1 MSMPC
6 RSFRDTTRSIVDP
19 NATPAAVGPG
29 SYGGDVQARRAA
41 PSYAGFSSSDARK
54 INVNKA
60 TSSITP
66 GPGAYVARPSY
77 ASAPVAANT
86 FKTRVARMA
95 PVAPGSTEF
104 QPSTSAAAPGPGEY
118 EPVGAHKRSV
128 GDGFDR
134 RDGLKI
140 GGSGMA
146 TRKPPGAGVV
156 GIASVN
162 GGAPPAVGPNGRYNP
177 PTIPRPM
184 QSFGYEETSAG
195 PKPLDPPADTYT
207 GLGADSVG
215 PAFYDPQVRRT
226 VYYSQEQ
233 SSERDATHPDR
244 RSSESPNGSR
254 RRLNRQRDV
263 NARFRIAAPL
273 TART

>member
-1 MSMPC
+1 
-6 RSFRDTTRSIVDP
+6 
-19 NATPAAVGPG
+19 
-29 SYGGDVQARRAA
+29 
-41 PSYAGFSSSDARK
+41 
-54 INVNKA
+54 
-60 TSSITP
+60 
-66 GPGAYVARPSY
+66 
-77 ASAPVAANT
+77 
-86 FKTRVARMA
+86 
-95 PVAPGSTEF
+95 
-104 QPSTSAAAPGPGEY
+104 
-118 EPVGAHKRSV
+118 
-128 GDGFDR
+128 
-134 RDGLKI
+134 
-140 GGSGMA
+140 
-146 TRKPPGAGVV
+146 VV

-226 VYYSQEQ
+226 DYDSQEQ

-244 RSSESPNGSR
+244 RSPESPNGSR

-273 TART
+273 TARTRRSCVCLARARSTTTPSPPLRRRSRS